1 MEFLFQRILKDA
13 GKVDICRFCGI
24 VEPAG
29 NGKGL
34 FYGSVPLFVLFHM
47 MKPIEQQI
55 SNLQSENPKLLDTTL
70 TFQLILWMDLQ
81 RKLRNTPIL
90 LQAMY
95 DFVQSK
101 KNVVLVLV

>member
-13 GKVDICRFCGI
+13 GKVDICRFGGI

-34 FYGSVPLFVLFHM
+34 LYGSVPLFVLFHM

-55 SNLQSENPKLLDTTL
+55 SNLQSESRKLLDTTL
-70 TFQLILWMDLQ
+70 NFRIFSLDGFPAKT
-81 RKLRNTPIL
+81 T
-90 LQAMY
+90 
-95 DFVQSK
+95 
-101 KNVVLVLV
+101 